1 MHVVDRYIATKVF
14 RYHLTILVVA
24 ISLLLLEN
32 LPRVI
37 AAASNLSDPLAATAL
52 TLLGVLPEYLALAGI
67 FGIYLTSANLA
78 YRLIRRNEL
87 SGWTSAGISAWRVT
101 RSLAVLAIANSA
113 MVIAM
118 LGWLQPAGARLIVT
132 VDHNIALGLYGI
144 ALESRRPV
152 QLGKNATLYFD
163 DVDFRSDHLRGVI
176 VSLPTRVIN
185 AQEAAVSAAQN
196 NSVVVAFRNGLVI
209 DQERPQHLRSVHF
222 DRLSLVVPAD
232 PRSVAADDSE
242 PLQNLMNLPAL
253 VGAASSGKSEP
264 RFRQIARAEAL
275 YRITLPSLA
284 LALAW
289 FGFCL
294 GAPDRATS
302 SLIAVGAGLGIVV
315 LTIRLANLGR
325 GVLAS
330 HAFSWDV
337 GLLLS
342 LVSLCWAINR
352 LNLRCGNGFID
363 RTVMQI
369 ADRLLLLMR
378 RRFDGQHSA
387 DRSWK

>member
-1 MHVVDRYIATKVF
+1 MRVVDRYIATKVF

-101 RSLAVLAIANSA
+101 RSLAVLAIANAA
-113 MVIAM
+113 MVMAM
-118 LGWLQPAGARLIVT
+118 LGWLQPAGARLVVT
-132 VDHNIALGLYGI
+132 VDHNIALGLYGV
-144 ALESRRPV
+144 ALESRRPIR
-152 QLGKNATLYFD
+152 LGKNATLYFD

-176 VSLPTRVIN
+176 VTLPTKVIN
-185 AQEAAVSAAQN
+185 AQVATVRAAQN
-196 NSVVVAFRNGLVI
+196 NSVVVGFQNGLVI
-209 DQERPQHLRSVHF
+209 DQERQEQLQSVHF
-222 DRLSLVVPAD
+222 DRLSIVVPAD
-232 PRSVAADDSE
+232 PRSLAVDDSE
-242 PLQNLMNLPAL
+242 PSQNIMNLPVL
-253 VGAASSGKSEP
+253 VAAASSRKSEP

-289 FGFCL
+289 LGFCL

-302 SLIAVGAGLGIVV
+302 SLIAVGAGLGVVV
-315 LTIRLANLGR
+315 LTLRLANLGR
-325 GVLAS
+325 GVLAG

-337 GLLLS
+337 SLLLS
-342 LVSLCWAINR
+342 LVGLCWAINQ
-352 LNLRCGNGFID
+352 LNLRLGNGFID
-363 RTVMQI
+363 RAVMQI
-369 ADRLLLLMR
+369 TDRLLLLMR
-378 RRFDGQHSA
+378 RRFSDQHPA
-387 DRSWK
+387 DKP